1 MDSFQTIA
9 VAHPKVVLQAPQG
22 SQVAWMEFLDPVEVL
37 QTSDLSQVESVLDR
51 VDRAASA
58 GLFAAGFVSYE
69 AAPAFDPALVAT
81 QSCGPPLVWFG
92 TFERSR
98 ALGHLPEAHLGKA
111 HQLDWKPSLSK
122 QSYFSRVEAIH
133 RHIADGDAYQVN
145 LTFPLET
152 DLDQSEAWELF
163 CQLCRQQR
171 SNHCVFVDTGDW
183 VLCSSSPELFFCL
196 DGDRIVCRPMKGTI
210 GRGRNVA
217 EDERKAKW
225 LQQSRKNRAENVMIV
240 DMVRNDL
247 GRIARPGTVEVKSL
261 WDLEKYPSLFQLTS
275 TIEADT
281 DARLPEIFAALFPC
295 ASITGAPKV
304 RASEIIAELEAEPR
318 GVYTGAIGLVG
329 PGRQASFNVAIR
341 TIQIDRRQGKAR
353 YGTGGGIV
361 WESAPEE
368 EWNECRTK
376 GLILKPSRPDF
387 ELLETLLWSPSQE
400 YHLLER
406 HLQRL
411 QESAIY
417 FDYRLDL
424 ERVRAELN
432 QAIEKSWR
440 SDRRVRLL
448 VSASGEV
455 NLETSPLES
464 RTKHWRVTVAS
475 DPVDSNDPFLF
486 HKTTNRRIYDERR
499 VRHSRF
505 DDVILWNER
514 REITESTLANIVL
527 RFQGKLLTPPI
538 DSGLL
543 AGTMR
548 AELLE
553 QGQVEEQTLTLEDL
567 FCAEELILV
576 NSVRGWI
583 PTHLIGNDQSGP
595 EGSILHTESISAESD

>member
-1 MDSFQTIA
+1 MTSFQTIA
-9 VAHPKVVLQAPQG
+9 TAHPRVVLQAPRG
-22 SQVAWMEFLDPVEVL
+22 SQVAWLEFLDPVEVL
-37 QTSDLSQVESVLDR
+37 QTFELSQVESVLDH

-69 AAPAFDPALVAT
+69 AAPAFDTALVAT
-81 QSCGPPLVWFG
+81 RGCGPPLVWFG
-92 TFERSR
+92 LFERSE
-98 ALGHLPEAHLGKA
+98 ALDCPPNTHIGQPR
-111 HQLDWKPSLSK
+111 QLDWKPSLSK
-122 QSYFSRVEAIH
+122 ADYFSRVEAIH
-133 RHIADGDAYQVN
+133 RHIAAGDTYQVN
-145 LTFPLET
+145 LTFPLEAE
-152 DLDQSEAWELF
+152 LDRNETWNLF
-163 CQLCRQQR
+163 CHLCQQQR
-171 SNHCVFVDTGDW
+171 SNHCAYVDTGEW

-210 GRGRNVA
+210 GRGRNLD
-217 EDERKAKW
+217 EDERNARW

-247 GRIARPGTVEVKSL
+247 GRIARPGTVEVKNL

-281 DARLPEIFAALFPC
+281 DARLPEIFAGLFPC
-295 ASITGAPKV
+295 ASIIGAPKV
-304 RASEIIAELEAEPR
+304 RASEIIAELETESR
-318 GVYTGAIGLVG
+318 GIYTGAIGLVG

-341 TIQIDRRQGKAR
+341 TIQIDRRQGRAH

-361 WESAPEE
+361 WESAAEE

-376 GLILKPSRPDF
+376 GLILKPSRPPF
-387 ELLETLLWSPSQE
+387 ELLETLLWSPSQG
-400 YHLLER
+400 YYLLER

-411 QESAIY
+411 EESAAY
-417 FDYRLDL
+417 FDYPVDLD
-424 ERVRAELN
+424 RVRSELN
-432 QAIEKSWR
+432 HAIETGWR
-440 SDRRVRLL
+440 SDMRVRLL
-448 VSASGEV
+448 VSAAGDVS
-455 NLETSPLES
+455 LEASALES
-464 RTKHWRVTVAS
+464 ATKPWRVTVAS
-475 DPVDSNDPFLF
+475 DPVDSSDPFLF

-499 VRHSRF
+499 IRHSRF

-527 RFQGKLLTPPI
+527 RLHGRLLTPPI

-553 QGQVEEQTLTLEDL
+553 QGRVEEQTLCLEDL
-567 FCAEELILV
+567 FSAEELILV

-583 PTHLIGNDQSGP
+583 PARLIRDDRSA
-595 EGSILHTESISAESD
+595 SKSSALFTESVSTDSE